1 MVLLAGIV
9 TLLSWMSPVPEAV
22 KPEAPPVCVA
32 VNVSPVSS
40 VGKVSIAPIPL
51 TSLGPGLLTVMV

>member
-9 TLLSWMSPVPEAV
+9 TLSWMSPKPEAV

-32 VNVSPVSS
+32 VNDSPVRRVAGNS
-40 VGKVSIAPIPL
+40 VTPAPL
-51 TSLGPGLLTVMV
+51 TSLGPRLVTTIV